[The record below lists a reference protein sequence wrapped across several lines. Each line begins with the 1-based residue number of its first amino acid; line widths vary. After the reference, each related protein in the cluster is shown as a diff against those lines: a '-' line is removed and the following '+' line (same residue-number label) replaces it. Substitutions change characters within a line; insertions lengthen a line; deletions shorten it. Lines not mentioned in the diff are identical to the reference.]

1 MAGIVARAAA
11 GFAAGW
17 LRRMT
22 RMRLTHSLLLAAAL
36 TVGATAVL
44 AQTATPPV
52 AAAVT
57 PQSTSAAGPA
67 ASAAQKAEP
76 ASTVR
81 VIEDDRVRIEE
92 TRVRGQVQRVTVR
105 SKLTG
110 QDYEIIVGPG
120 GRDPSQKND
129 AGGQRA
135 WSVFRF

>member
-1 MAGIVARAAA
+1 MVASGAVAAQTPATPAAA
-11 GFAAGW
+11 A
-17 LRRMT
+17 
-22 RMRLTHSLLLAAAL
+22 S
-36 TVGATAVL
+36 
-44 AQTATPPV
+44 AQTAAPSPAPV
-52 AAAVT
+52 AE
-57 PQSTSAAGPA
+57 QSASPAGPA
-67 ASAAQKAEP
+67 ASAARSAEP

-120 GRDPSQKND
+120 GRDPSQKSD
-129 AGGQRA
+129 AAGQRA